1 MRSGSPYLDQPLTG
15 VGFAH
20 PKFRLAKIKSK
31 DSRYTVSPKADVSLS
46 KRSNAAYSGPT
57 DNLNTSLESWKIVF
71 CHTTRKKWQEFW
83 KDRSDKEESREN
95 RKMKPAVKSHFSMI
109 SDPYKIMWSVF
120 NTQFF
125 PRRNTNQQSFSFPKM
140 SIWYLCD
147 QFIPP
152 LDRFESD
159 TSAWGHSVVLESG
172 SCPGFGDRWQSWNEF
187 H

>member
-1 MRSGSPYLDQPLTG
+1 M
-15 VGFAH
+15 
-20 PKFRLAKIKSK
+20 
-31 DSRYTVSPKADVSLS
+31 SPKADVSLS
-46 KRSNAAYSGPT
+46 KRSHEAYSGPT

-95 RKMKPAVKSHFSMI
+95 RKMKPAVKSHFSKI

-159 TSAWGHSVVLESG
+159 TSAWGHSVAQIYWHSLYQTEI
-172 SCPGFGDRWQSWNEF
+172 SCRLTSCQATHAWQ
-187 H
+187 